1 MIFWIIFS
9 GLLVGFTSGVPF
21 GPVGAYCIKKSL
33 ADSNYG
39 GYFVGLGASVAD
51 ALFAL
56 VASFGITIISSFLIE
71 HEASIQSIGGIFLI
85 VVGLKEFST
94 RFSFSNGIDSGK
106 KDFFSGL
113 SIALASPFVIFSF
126 LALYAILG
134 LGIIAGN
141 YSLSL
146 LLAVSTFAGSIIS
159 ITFLN
164 WMVIKYKRKI
174 RQSVIDI
181 VNKIIGGIIFF
192 TGAYL
197 LARGIFLS

>member
-1 MIFWIIFS
+1 MIFWVIFS

-33 ADSNYG
+33 SDNNHG
-39 GYFVGLGASVAD
+39 GYFVGVGASIAD

-56 VASFGITIISSFLIE
+56 VASFGITIISSFLIA
-71 HEASIQSIGGIFLI
+71 HESSIQSIGGIFLI
-85 VVGLKEFST
+85 VIGLKEFST
-94 RFSFSNGIDSGK
+94 RFSFGNGIESGK

-134 LGIIAGN
+134 LGAIAGN

-146 LLAVSTFAGSIIS
+146 LLTVSTFAGSIIS

-164 WMVIKYKRKI
+164 WIVIKYKRKI
-174 RQSVIDI
+174 KQRAIDI
-181 VNKIIGGIIFF
+181 VNKIIGGIIFL

-197 LARGIFLS
+197 LMKGLSL